1 MKAMGAEREERIGKR
16 GVGETVTD
24 PIVLGLLLRDEDWL
38 LPILQRR

>member
-1 MKAMGAEREERIGKR
+1 MGAEREERIGKR
-16 GVGETVTD
+16 EGETVTD